1 LTDLVA
7 AVRTEIFRANPDGQF
22 ITPSDIPVAIFA
34 LHHWPQGEQRGRIV
48 EAQKAFVES
57 DDNTVLIESE
67 DLSQFYHLDPVS
79 LLITGNRLAN
89 TWSTILP
96 DPDYVL
102 PSKYDDDDDIAET
115 IVIAAAAILLV
126 SLIVF
131 LCWICRVW
139 RRRKMAKAMFS
150 EETTGDGLMLV
161 PLNEG
166 VDGTNGIIHGRKND
180 PLHPYQDEPLQSP
193 AGRAII

>member
-34 LHHWPQGEQRGRIV
+34 LHHWPQGEQKVRIV
-48 EAQKAFVES
+48 EAQKAFVEN
-57 DDNTVLIESE
+57 DDNAVLIESE
-67 DLSQFYHLDPVS
+67 DLSQFFHLDPVS

-96 DPDYVL
+96 DPDYVF
-102 PSKYDDDDDIAET
+102 PSKYDDDIAET
-115 IVIAAAAILLV
+115 IFIAAAAILLV
-126 SLIVF
+126 SLIVG
-131 LCWICRVW
+131 LCRICRIW

-150 EETTGDGLMLV
+150 EETTSDGLMLV

-166 VDGTNGIIHGRKND
+166 VDRTNGIIHGRKND
-180 PLHPYQDEPLQSP
+180 PLHPYEDEPLQSP